1 MLLFLAKA
9 CREGLLAEQGFMK
22 INRSNVIMGETPPA
36 AIMPPL
42 DRLWS
47 YWLRLKT
54 QGNAPIPLKSDIRIS
69 GLGAIL
75 PNIVISERLG
85 EDEVMIRLAGTA
97 MEETI
102 GRALTGVN
110 LLDLTPPSQRQDIAN
125 VYGYLLAQPC
135 GFFISE
141 SLRADGGK
149 KYMLAALVLPLAS
162 KTGEAR
168 FTIGQYAV
176 RNHGFEA
183 DKIKSGAVI
192 EHRQIDSFG
201 FIDIGFGWPP
211 PNPNI
216 NFRST

>member
-1 MLLFLAKA
+1 MNV
-9 CREGLLAEQGFMK
+9 
-22 INRSNVIMGETPPA
+22 NRSNVIMGEVPPA
-36 AIMPPL
+36 AIVPPL

-54 QGNAPIPLKSDIRIS
+54 QGNAPIPAKSEIRIS

-75 PNIVISERLG
+75 PHIVISERLG

-102 GRALTGVN
+102 GRPLTGMN
-110 LLDLTPPSQRQDIAN
+110 LLNLTPPSQRKEIAN
-125 VYGYLLAQPC
+125 VYTNLLKQPC

-149 KYMLAALVLPLAS
+149 KYMLAALVLPLAA
-162 KTGEAR
+162 KDGEAR

-201 FIDIGFGWPP
+201 FIDVGFGWPE
-211 PNPNI
+211 
-216 NFRST
+216 T